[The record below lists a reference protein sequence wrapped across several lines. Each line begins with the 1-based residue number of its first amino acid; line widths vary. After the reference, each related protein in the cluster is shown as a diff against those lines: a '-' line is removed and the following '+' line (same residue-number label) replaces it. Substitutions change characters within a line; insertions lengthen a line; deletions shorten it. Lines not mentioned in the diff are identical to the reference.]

1 MNKIRLGSIEFIN
14 SLPVDLGL
22 LRGTIPSEAE
32 IIQGSPAALNEK
44 MLSGDLDLGPISVF
58 WYAQHQ
64 EEWLLLPELSISSE
78 SGVQSVLLFSR
89 HPFAELKGKRIALT
103 GKGRTTPALLSIL
116 CQRKYGFMP
125 VLVPTEEGR
134 GDVLNGA
141 DAVLLIG
148 DEALEAREKYSDSK
162 FQVIDLAEEWRDW
175 TGEPVVF
182 AVWAVRRASWNLS
195 AEKVLEVHQQLLKSK
210 EWGAQHPA
218 EVLNAAEKKTHLP
231 LPVLKAYFSR
241 LSYGFDKKMQ
251 AGMKR
256 YLDEAVR
263 CGLLQPAKPFEF
275 ITDGSAALTAR

>member
-1 MNKIRLGSIEFIN
+1 MPRRLNKIRLGSIEFIN

-125 VLVPTEEGR
+125 AILSVLMLISFSPFYGNGRPVQGEVPGLAFLVLGAWLLLLFDER
-134 GDVLNGA
+134 GFN
-141 DAVLLIG
+141 
-148 DEALEAREKYSDSK
+148 
-162 FQVIDLAEEWRDW
+162 
-175 TGEPVVF
+175 
-182 AVWAVRRASWNLS
+182 N
-195 AEKVLEVHQQLLKSK
+195 
-210 EWGAQHPA
+210 
-218 EVLNAAEKKTHLP
+218 
-231 LPVLKAYFSR
+231 
-241 LSYGFDKKMQ
+241 
-251 AGMKR
+251 
-256 YLDEAVR
+256 
-263 CGLLQPAKPFEF
+263 
-275 ITDGSAALTAR
+275 

>member
-175 TGEPVVF
+175 TGEPD
-182 AVWAVRRASWNLS
+182 
-195 AEKVLEVHQQLLKSK
+195 VHQQLLKSK